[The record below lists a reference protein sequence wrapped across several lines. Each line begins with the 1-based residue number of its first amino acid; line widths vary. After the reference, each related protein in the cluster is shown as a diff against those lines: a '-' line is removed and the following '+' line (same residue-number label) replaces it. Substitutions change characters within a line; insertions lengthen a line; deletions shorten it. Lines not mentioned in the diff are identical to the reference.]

1 MPDNLIVRQT
11 PQRQRL
17 AGGAGDAVGILRG
30 ASGKTNAVDFSAV
43 RSRRL
48 EVLEAASN
56 AFLGEERFPLLE
68 RPKGVLHA
76 FKTACARIGVR
87 TGGPLAIDRPHELL
101 PTPAPV
107 PASVFWKDIAHP
119 PERISMRTGNI

>member
-48 EVLEAASN
+48 EVFEAASN
-56 AFLGEERFPLLE
+56 AFLGEERSLE
-68 RPKGVLHA
+68 ERGTQRGTPCLQNGLCTH
-76 FKTACARIGVR
+76 RRQDGR
-87 TGGPLAIDRPHELL
+87 TFGDRP
-101 PTPAPV
+101 
-107 PASVFWKDIAHP
+107 P
-119 PERISMRTGNI
+119 P